1 LRLPAATVAVGISQ
15 ELSVLV
21 RLVVEL
27 RFVLFPFG
35 KHPLV
40 CKHELLSVSLIAE
53 NVDSPVRLE
62 LAVTPPVDEK
72 SWWLLDLVPEALNCI
87 VPPVKLRDD

>member
-1 LRLPAATVAVGISQ
+1 
-15 ELSVLV
+15 
-21 RLVVEL
+21 
-27 RFVLFPFG
+27 
-35 KHPLV
+35 
-40 CKHELLSVSLIAE
+40 LIAE

-72 SWWLLDLVPEALNCI
+72 FWWLLDLVPEALNCI